1 MPHIIV
7 FSTCTN
13 ATEAEKIAED
23 LLTNRVAAC
32 VNITPV
38 TSFYWWKGKI
48 EKGSECLLIIK
59 TRAQLFGKL
68 QRRISALNS
77 YEVPEIVSVKI
88 DDGSE
93 SYLKWI
99 NEETLAKY
107 R

>member
-32 VNITPV
+32 VNIVPV

-77 YEVPEIVSVKI
+77 YEVPEIVSVKV